1 MANEPLDSQSIG
13 FHLTKAKHPHQITLA
28 LFSYV
33 LKKPKTWLLAH
44 PETHLT
50 TQQSEQFAGLAERVE
65 QGEPL
70 PYLIGKQEFYGI
82 DFKVD
87 PSVLIPRPETELL
100 VEEAL
105 AWLRAHPAARSGIDV
120 GTGSGCIAI
129 ALMVNCPDLRM
140 VATDISSPAL
150 QLASQNALAYHL
162 EERISFVCCDLL
174 PDGAEPVD
182 LICAN
187 LPYIPTAKLEE
198 VNSLPWEPSLA
209 LDGGTGGLDLIQK
222 LLIRA
227 KPLIKTP
234 GLILLETEAS
244 LGKQTLELAGASFPQ
259 AKISLIKDL
268 NDRDRLIRIELLDE

>member
-1 MANEPLDSQSIG
+1 MDGYELDTFIEELQHAEEAERLATLKAMANEPLDSQSIG

-50 TQQSEQFAGLAERVE
+50 TQQSEQFAGLAERLE

-174 PDGAEPVD
+174 PDGAEP
-182 LICAN
+182 LTSSARTFPI
-187 LPYIPTAKLEE
+187 
-198 VNSLPWEPSLA
+198 
-209 LDGGTGGLDLIQK
+209 
-222 LLIRA
+222 
-227 KPLIKTP
+227 
-234 GLILLETEAS
+234 
-244 LGKQTLELAGASFPQ
+244 FPQ
-259 AKISLIKDL
+259 PNLKKSTVSPGNQAWPWMAVPGAWI
-268 NDRDRLIRIELLDE
+268 